1 MTDMGIVKH
10 MGVLVLSLVAFSAY
24 GQKMS
29 VSTNVLGYLNFGTLN
44 AEVSYAPHRHWSLSA
59 GARYN
64 PFSFSRDGQP
74 MRSIQQAYSIGT
86 RFWPWHIYSGWWV
99 GARLQYQEYSVGG
112 ILSPETEEGDRFGA
126 GLSAGYTY
134 MVHPHIN
141 LDFGIGF
148 WAGYMSCIRYSCP
161 VCGLT
166 VGRGNGAFILPD
178 NIIIGISYVF

>member
-24 GQKMS
+24 GQKVS

-74 MRSIQQAYSIGT
+74 MRSRQQAYSIGT
-86 RFWPWHIYSGWWV
+86 RFWPWHI
-99 GARLQYQEYSVGG
+99 
-112 ILSPETEEGDRFGA
+112 
-126 GLSAGYTY
+126 
-134 MVHPHIN
+134 
-141 LDFGIGF
+141 
-148 WAGYMSCIRYSCP
+148 
-161 VCGLT
+161 
-166 VGRGNGAFILPD
+166 
-178 NIIIGISYVF
+178 